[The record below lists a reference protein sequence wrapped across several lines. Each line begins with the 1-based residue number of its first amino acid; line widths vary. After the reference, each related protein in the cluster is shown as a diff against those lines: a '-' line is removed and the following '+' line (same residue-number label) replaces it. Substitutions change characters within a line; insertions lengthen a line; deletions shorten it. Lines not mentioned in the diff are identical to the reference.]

1 MTRDPFLDLSPSNR
15 PRFLPKRKRPWG
27 TIATIGALVLG
38 VAALAIYFAIWGFPT
53 LEVPRTYEP
62 PAVVPSHESKEFNYR
77 FIFPDRVWKKDDQ
90 ARLHV
95 KANCLAMRRTNPDA
109 WFALAARDFKT
120 RNPEKEELVKE
131 AVQRLGSY
139 FKQFEWDPAPDSSL
153 AGQPAWTLKFQGQ
166 ADNTL
171 MRGECY
177 MIVHKTTAYWFTTW
191 CAVKETSSLDS
202 EWEKIRGNFILL
214 DAKEN

>member
-1 MTRDPFLDLSPSNR
+1 MTKDPFLNLSPSNR
-15 PRFLPKRKRPWG
+15 PRFLPKRKWPWV
-27 TIATIGALVLG
+27 TILVAGLGLALVGFLT
-38 VAALAIYFAIWGFPT
+38 IYFAIWGFPT
-53 LEVPRTYEP
+53 LEVPRTHEP
-62 PAVVPSHESKEFNYR
+62 RAVVPSHESKEFNYR

-120 RNPEKEELVKE
+120 RTPEKEELVKE
-131 AVQRLGSY
+131 AVQRLGGY

-177 MIVHKTTAYWFTTW
+177 IIVHKTTAYWFTTW
-191 CAVKETSSLDS
+191 CAVKDAPSLAV
-202 EWEKIRGNFILL
+202 EWPKIREGFSLL
-214 DAKEN
+214 EFREN